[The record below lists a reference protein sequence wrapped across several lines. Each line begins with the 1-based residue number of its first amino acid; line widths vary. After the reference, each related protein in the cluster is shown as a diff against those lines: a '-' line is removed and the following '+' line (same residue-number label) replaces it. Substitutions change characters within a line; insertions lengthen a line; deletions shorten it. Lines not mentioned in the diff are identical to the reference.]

1 MDKQPQERRL
11 NVRPIVE
18 NTQTVKFAS
27 DQPDHREELMEAIKA
42 FRRRSRTAVHIPK
55 PKKERKKRGWFKKN
69 EYTGNKEKH
78 FSLFSSMQGQI
89 AICSAIVL
97 AAMGIKAIDL
107 PAAQMTSAIVKDA
120 VTMEMEI
127 DEPLGGLTF
136 VQNMFPETVAV
147 LWQQSATDELQ
158 SPVNG
163 TVTGRYSISSPG
175 LSIKASDPKVYAC
188 WQGEVKS
195 VEKEQTGDVTV
206 TVSHSGGLETVYAR
220 LSAAA
225 VKEGDQVDKG
235 ERIGDCSG
243 EGDSLEMF
251 LQVRLS
257 GVVVDPTP
265 YFQ

>member
-55 PKKERKKRGWFKKN
+55 PKKERKKRGWFKKS

-163 TVTGRYSISSPG
+163 TVTGRYSISSR
-175 LSIKASDPKVYAC
+175 VC
-188 WQGEVKS
+188 Q
-195 VEKEQTGDVTV
+195 
-206 TVSHSGGLETVYAR
+206 
-220 LSAAA
+220 
-225 VKEGDQVDKG
+225 
-235 ERIGDCSG
+235 
-243 EGDSLEMF
+243 
-251 LQVRLS
+251 
-257 GVVVDPTP
+257 
-265 YFQ
+265 